1 LLKFQV
7 LAGALWT
14 EFDNIRGS
22 IPTVWVPESL
32 SDDLLFS
39 VSLRGMSVFS
49 NRPDRRISYS
59 KMFATIPFPEYE
71 VVSISTVLYEASDST
86 DSGFGVNLVSILI
99 PQFLME
105 SAWIDLRQIQ
115 AVFQQYFEVY
125 NGEPILDKK
134 RVIQEVSYVIDSILR
149 KKLEVISEGEKIRE
163 HLSKYLESYLV
174 SSLNSGEQHIV
185 RMRIKTLLILLDRVL
200 ESGNLDRIQRSLE
213 KMSFI
218 LEQELSDEIVA
229 MYQNSLAQLIQF

>member
-1 LLKFQV
+1 MIKFHV
-7 LAGALWT
+7 LVGALWT

-32 SDDLLFS
+32 SDELLFS

-71 VVSISTVLYEASDST
+71 VVSISTVLYEASESV
-86 DSGFGVNLVSILI
+86 DSGFSVNLVSILI

-115 AVFQQYFEVY
+115 AVFQQFFETY
-125 NGEPILDKK
+125 AGEPIPDKK
-134 RVIQEVSYVIDSILR
+134 RVIQEVSYAIDSILR
-149 KKLEVISEGEKIRE
+149 RKLEVISEGEKMRE

-174 SSLNSGEQHIV
+174 SSMNSDEQHIV
-185 RMRIKTLLILLDRVL
+185 RLRIKTLLILLDRVL
-200 ESGNLDRIQRSLE
+200 EAGNLDMIQRALE

-218 LEQELSDEIVA
+218 LEQELSDELIA

>member
-1 LLKFQV
+1 MLKFQV

-125 NGEPILDKK
+125 SGEPILDKK

-174 SSLNSGEQHIV
+174 SSMNSGEQHIV

-200 ESGNLDRIQRSLE
+200 EAGNLDRIQRSLE

-218 LEQELSDEIVA
+218 LEQELSDEIIA

>member
-1 LLKFQV
+1 MKQYHV

-22 IPTVWVPESL
+22 IPTVWVHESL

-71 VVSISTVLYEASDST
+71 VVSISTVLYEASESA

-115 AVFQQYFEVY
+115 AVFQQFFETY
-125 NGEPILDKK
+125 AGEPISDKK
-134 RVIQEVSYVIDSILR
+134 RLIKELAYAIDSILR

-163 HLSKYLESYLV
+163 NLSNYLESYLV
-174 SSLNSGEQHIV
+174 SSLNTGEQHIV

-200 ESGNLDRIQRSLE
+200 EAGSLNMIQRALE
-213 KMSFI
+213 RMSFI
-218 LEQELSDEIVA
+218 LEQELSDELIA
-229 MYQNSLAQLIQF
+229 MYQHSIAQLIQL

>member
-125 NGEPILDKK
+125 SGEPILDKK

-174 SSLNSGEQHIV
+174 SSMNSGEQHIV

-200 ESGNLDRIQRSLE
+200 EAGNLDRIQRSLE

-218 LEQELSDEIVA
+218 LEQELSDEIIA

>member
-1 LLKFQV
+1 MIKYHV
-7 LAGALWT
+7 LVGALWT

-32 SDDLLFS
+32 SDELLFS

-71 VVSISTVLYEASDST
+71 VVSISTVLYEASESVDN
-86 DSGFGVNLVSILI
+86 GFSVNLVSILI

-115 AVFQQYFEVY
+115 AVFQQFFETY
-125 NGEPILDKK
+125 AGEPIPDKK
-134 RVIQEVSYVIDSILR
+134 RIIQEVSYAIDSILR
-149 KKLEVISEGEKIRE
+149 RKLEVISEGEKMRE
-163 HLSKYLESYLV
+163 HFSKYLESYLV

-185 RMRIKTLLILLDRVL
+185 RMRVKTLLILLDRVL
-200 ESGNLDRIQRSLE
+200 EAGNLDMIQRALE

-218 LEQELSDEIVA
+218 LEQELSDELIA